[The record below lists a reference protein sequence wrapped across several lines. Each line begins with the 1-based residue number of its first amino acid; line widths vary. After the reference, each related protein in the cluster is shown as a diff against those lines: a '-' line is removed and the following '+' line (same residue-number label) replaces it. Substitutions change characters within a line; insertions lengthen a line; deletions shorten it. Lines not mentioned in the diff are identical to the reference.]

1 MCCTPLPES
10 CRVFQWNRKRAFA
23 SAPVKYGTSAENLFV
38 QPFTPPAVSTISV
51 LHPLQQFP
59 CKNRCIWRKR
69 RHLLLPCRQI
79 CCLDEDLGVER
90 LLYRAQNRFVF
101 VIAEMKL
108 LSLPCTKV
116 TSRLNRCWSCCA
128 VPRRNLPRE
137 EGDELTTI
145 RAALERASRA
155 NSEMRQSLQNNILA
169 LREYFTLNAIQGIF
183 RSKEIFD
190 DVCRGIGL
198 LLNIR
203 TFWYAVCIQ
212 EKAWCLEKLARCSF
226 RN

>member
-1 MCCTPLPES
+1 MSTVFYRCFHSVMAPPVCRNTPRLCAALLLPES

-23 SAPVKYGTSAENLFV
+23 SAPVKIRYICREPFV

-101 VIAEMKL
+101 CDCRNEVVVFTMHKGYQPVESLLELLRSSAPESAE
-108 LSLPCTKV
+108 
-116 TSRLNRCWSCCA
+116 RGG
-128 VPRRNLPRE
+128 RRTYNNS
-137 EGDELTTI
+137 G
-145 RAALERASRA
+145 RA
-155 NSEMRQSLQNNILA
+155 
-169 LREYFTLNAIQGIF
+169 
-183 RSKEIFD
+183 
-190 DVCRGIGL
+190 
-198 LLNIR
+198 
-203 TFWYAVCIQ
+203 
-212 EKAWCLEKLARCSF
+212 
-226 RN
+226 